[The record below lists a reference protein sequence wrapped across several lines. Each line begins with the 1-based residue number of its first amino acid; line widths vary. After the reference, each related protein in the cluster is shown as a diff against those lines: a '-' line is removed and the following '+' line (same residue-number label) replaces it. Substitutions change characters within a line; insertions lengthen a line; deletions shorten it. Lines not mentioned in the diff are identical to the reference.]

1 MREDGHPVVDKTM
14 SISRTMSDR
23 TNKAILFCRPP
34 GFGKSLSLS
43 MLDAFLNIRYRGNT
57 WFDGMS
63 IRDDRGSDVFR
74 NAFPVIRIDL
84 NSISVE
90 DQDELERSMDRLVGS
105 AFRDHSYLE
114 SSERLPRYMRS
125 DYSRMARS
133 EYGSD
138 VLDLFQ
144 LSEMLQVHHGAQAVV
159 LVDGYDSP
167 VVSSIGKPCFQEVRN
182 LTGRMLL
189 SVLKDNP
196 HVGKAFLMG
205 VCCVSYPG
213 LNNLALS
220 TTMDGGRF
228 ADCLGMTTDEVKM
241 LCDSAGH
248 SDAVSDIIARCGG
261 YRISGFELC
270 NPQMVMDGLGCST
283 SSGGCMGRLTLPDWL
298 DGLLRHMDDPT
309 HDILSA
315 SLSGEVVRMQMDRW
329 TVFPPSGDMSE
340 MNLSGLFSMLV
351 QWGLMTSSPV
361 GSGEFEVKVPNKAAE
376 DRLRPFVRSDDGWR

>member
-1 MREDGHPVVDKTM
+1 MRSLPFRKRFQSNPFPHPPCWGSRAWSKARDSRSLTVGFQGFESLPQHHIHLSFRMRMSLLQSHRVDVRDSVPNPMFLSQWLYCSQCRLRKRLKSQCPFRNQRGGSTDFIRLREDGHPVVDKTM

-220 TTMDGGRF
+220 TTMDG
-228 ADCLGMTTDEVKM
+228 ADSRTA
-241 LCDSAGH
+241 SA
-248 SDAVSDIIARCGG
+248 
-261 YRISGFELC
+261 
-270 NPQMVMDGLGCST
+270 
-283 SSGGCMGRLTLPDWL
+283 
-298 DGLLRHMDDPT
+298 
-309 HDILSA
+309 
-315 SLSGEVVRMQMDRW
+315 
-329 TVFPPSGDMSE
+329 
-340 MNLSGLFSMLV
+340 
-351 QWGLMTSSPV
+351 
-361 GSGEFEVKVPNKAAE
+361 
-376 DRLRPFVRSDDGWR
+376 